1 MKNCYKY
8 ENDKVR
14 FLFEFSENEA
24 RILAAIMRENIQ
36 SDPYLWRQRLAY
48 GILNAVNDGFKK
60 YQNEIHERNMRVFNE
75 EYECNWIK

>member
-1 MKNCYKY
+1 MKNYYKY

-36 SDPYLWRQRLAY
+36 SDPYLWRQKLAY
-48 GILNAVNDGFKK
+48 GILDAVNDGFKK
-60 YQNEIHERNMRVFNE
+60 YQNEIHERNMRIFNE
-75 EYECNWIK
+75 EYEYNWIK